1 MSPIRLTL
9 RWALTLAA
17 LALVLL
23 ALLLGGLRLAVEQ
36 LDGVRERIGAELS
49 SQFNATLAMDAF
61 EGRLQ
66 WFDPALRIDD
76 LRLMSQAGSDPFPL
90 LEIEHADMRLD
101 TSASLLALQ
110 PVLGDARISQVTLHL
125 YQDSEG
131 RWQWPGPAELPSYV
145 MPEGGMDLSRL
156 DYWVELLLRQRVLVS
171 DLRLVLHGLD
181 ETLTLRAPQL
191 LIAGGSGR
199 AHLEG
204 QLFVAG
210 QAQQSLS
217 VVLEVLPG
225 TRGLS
230 DFSAALQARM
240 DLGSLT
246 RLGRLLTHRHSLRLE
261 QLSGE
266 AKLWARWRGGRIE
279 DARLAL
285 SVPELAVAGSEE
297 VLELRDIQARG
308 QWLRGDGDAWNAWV
322 NALSVNDV
330 RGGASPLP
338 EHLQLAGEGDEWWL
352 RSSAFSVDELMA
364 WRQRLPLPER
374 WQSMLDALKPGG
386 RVEGLQ
392 VGQKQ
397 GQWQVRAALQETT
410 AQPWQD
416 APGGGPF
423 DAWVE
428 AEGRTGHVE
437 FAGRQGVELRFP
449 ELFPEPLS
457 LDRASGRVDWSLV
470 GDQPRVEGK
479 DLSVG
484 WRGAS
489 VEGDF
494 QLTVPD
500 EQSRQRPGQFALN
513 LDMRDVD
520 ATQTPLGEWLP
531 LEVFDSELRDW
542 LTSGITGYVPRGSL
556 HFSQTLDGE
565 EAASTEDDV
574 DELGKSAELRLALDV
589 ERGHLPYDPEWPAL
603 DALSGHLSLHNQALE
618 ATVTHA
624 ETLGLVSEGAKV
636 ALADDRLTVEG
647 PVGGPVQALFDFLAA
662 APIDGMDGFGDW
674 RGDGRVDGQLRLGV
688 AMDTPDTVEEAPVDV
703 DLQASVDAPSVRLPQ
718 ADLELSNV
726 NGALHYRHLAG
737 KHLGESDTDTLTG
750 QLGARVFE
758 GPLLADFDVGGRGVT
773 LEGRALARGLLD
785 WGGVSGLDGLLSGYF
800 PYTAELDLE
809 ADKPSLTLDS
819 DLQGLAIHLPT
830 PFGKTLD
837 ARVPL
842 HVTASIPD
850 RVVHLDLADRLRL
863 RWRSLGPDNGQG
875 QAWLENWPVDPEWPS
890 GSGWEIA
897 WNTPRLLLAR
907 WQQALAEVSLPPAPD
922 ATAGATDGSSAL
934 TRLRRLSLRTNCLH
948 YQQRCLGDLQ
958 ASASPLGGDGWSLA
972 LAGSLM
978 QGRAEY
984 RPLQAVPLDITL
996 ARLNLDPLLA
1006 GAGEQGEASSPS
1018 LQSEIITAPPEPAP
1032 LPDWLTRVPA
1042 GRLSIATLARSG
1054 HRFGPFEAHWR
1065 ESPDRLRLDPVSL
1078 KLGEITAQGELVWEA
1093 SGEQASLTRSRLSI
1107 SGGDLGTALAALDQ
1121 PVAISSTRTDVQTQ
1135 LAWPGAPWQFA
1146 LARSRGSIEAD
1157 LSDGRFRTLE
1167 SPSARLVG
1175 LLNVDNLLRRLR
1187 LDFSDVTGEG
1197 TAFDS
1202 VSGDATL
1209 YGGRLETRGPVE
1221 IDGTSTHFTLNGSV
1235 NLLARQL
1242 DLTLGVTVPV
1252 SQNLP
1257 LAAVIAGAPYVGGA
1271 LFLADK
1277 VFGGWLDK
1285 VTRIYYRVQGPWTS
1299 PRITVEDA
1307 E

>member
-1 MSPIRLTL
+1 MSPFRLTL
-9 RWALTLAA
+9 RWALTLTA

-23 ALLLGGLRLAVEQ
+23 ALLIGGLRLRVAQ
-36 LDGVRERIGAELS
+36 LDAVRGRIVAELS
-49 SQFNATLAMDAF
+49 QQFNASLTMKAF

-90 LEIEHADMRLD
+90 LEIEYADLRLD
-101 TSASLLALQ
+101 TAASLLARQ
-110 PVLGDARISQVTLHL
+110 PVLGEARIGQATLHL

-131 RWQWPGPAELPSYV
+131 RWQWPGPAEIPPYAI
-145 MPEGGMDLSRL
+145 PEGGMDLSRL
-156 DYWVELLLRQRVLVS
+156 DYWVQLLLRQRVVVN
-171 DLRLVLHGLD
+171 DLRVVLHGLD

-191 LIAGGSGR
+191 LIAEESGR

-204 QLFVAG
+204 QLFVAD
-210 QAQQSLS
+210 QSQQSLS

-225 TRGLS
+225 SQGLN
-230 DFSAALQARM
+230 DFSAALQART

-246 RLGRLLTHRHSLRLE
+246 RLGRLLTRREPLSLERV
-261 QLSGE
+261 SGE
-266 AKLWARWRGGRIE
+266 AALWARWRDGRVE

-285 SVPELAVAGSEE
+285 SVPELSVASSEGA
-297 VLELRDIQARG
+297 LELRDIQARG
-308 QWLRGDGDAWNAWV
+308 QWLRGDGDEWNAWV
-322 NALSVNDV
+322 NSLSMNDA
-330 RGGASPLP
+330 RDGASSLP
-338 EHLQLAGEGDEWWL
+338 ERLQLAGEGDDWWL

-364 WRQRLPLPER
+364 WRRRLPLPER
-374 WQSMLDALKPGG
+374 WQSMLDALKLGG
-386 RVEGLQ
+386 RVESLQ
-392 VGQKQ
+392 VGRQQ
-397 GQWQVRAALQETT
+397 GQWQVRAALQEMT

-428 AEGRTGHVE
+428 ADGRTGYVE

-449 ELFPEPLS
+449 ELFPAPLS
-457 LDRASGRVDWSLV
+457 LDYASGRVNWSLN
-470 GDQPRVEGK
+470 GEQPQVAGK
-479 DLSVG
+479 GLSLG
-484 WRGAS
+484 WRDAS

-494 QLTVPD
+494 QLTVPGD
-500 EQSRQRPGQFALN
+500 RARQQPGQFALN
-513 LDMRDVD
+513 LDMRNVD

-531 LEVFDSELRDW
+531 LEVFDSELREW

-556 HFSQTLDGE
+556 QFSQRLDGE
-565 EAASTEDDV
+565 EAGATRENV

-589 ERGHLPYDPEWPAL
+589 ERGYLPYDPEWPAL
-603 DALSGHLSLHNQALE
+603 TALSGQLTLNNQTLE
-618 ATVTHA
+618 ATVEHA

-636 ALADDRLTVEG
+636 SLADERLTVEG
-647 PVGGPVQALFDFLAA
+647 PVAGPVQGLFDFLAA
-662 APIDGMDGFGDW
+662 APLDGLESFSDW
-674 RGDGRVDGQLRLGV
+674 RGEGRVDGQLRLAV
-688 AMDTPDTVEEAPVDV
+688 AMDTPESVDAPVDV
-703 DLQASVDAPSVRLPQ
+703 DLQARVDAPSIRLPQ
-718 ADLELSNV
+718 ADLELGNV
-726 NGALHYRHLAG
+726 NGALRY
-737 KHLGESDTDTLTG
+737 KYLGESGSDTLTG

-758 GPLLADFDVGGRGVT
+758 GPLLADFDVGGQGVT

-785 WGGVSGLDGLLSGYF
+785 WAGVDGLGGLISGYF

-809 ADKPSLTLDS
+809 ADKPSLSLNS
-819 DLQGLAIHLPT
+819 DLQGLAIDLPA

-842 HVTASIPD
+842 AVTASIPD
-850 RVVHLDLADRLRL
+850 RVVELELAERLRL
-863 RWRSLGPDNGQG
+863 RWRSLGPEGGQG

-890 GSGWEIA
+890 GSGWDIA
-897 WNTPRLLLAR
+897 WNTPRLSLAG
-907 WQQALAEVSLPPAPD
+907 WQQALAEVSLPSAAD
-922 ATAGATDGSSAL
+922 EAEANGRSAL
-934 TRLRRLSLRTNCLH
+934 SRLQRFNLQTDCLY

-958 ASASPLGGDGWSLA
+958 ASASPLNEYGWSLG
-972 LAGSLM
+972 LTGSLM

-984 RPLQAVPLDITL
+984 RPRQAAPLAISL

-1006 GAGEQGEASSPS
+1006 GGGEQNDASSPS
-1018 LQSEIITAPPEPAP
+1018 LQSEIVTAPPEPAP
-1032 LPDWLTRVPA
+1032 LPDWLTQVPA
-1042 GRLSIATLARSG
+1042 GRLSIATLSRSG
-1054 HRFGPFEAHWR
+1054 RQFGPFEANWR

-1107 SGGDLGTALAALDQ
+1107 SGGDLGTALATLDQ
-1121 PVAISSTRTDVQTQ
+1121 PVAINSTRTEVQTQ

-1146 LARSRGSIEAD
+1146 LARSRGSIEAE
-1157 LSDGRFRTLE
+1157 LTDGRFRTLE
-1167 SPSARLVG
+1167 SPSARLIG

-1221 IDGTSTHFTLNGSV
+1221 IDGTSTQFTLDGSV
-1235 NLLARQL
+1235 DLLARQL

-1285 VTRIYYRVQGPWTS
+1285 VTRIYYRVEGPWTS

>member
-1 MSPIRLTL
+1 MSSIRLTL
-9 RWALTLAA
+9 RWVLTLTA

-23 ALLLGGLRLAVEQ
+23 ALLLGGMRLGLGQ
-36 LDGVRERIGAELS
+36 LDTLRDRVAAGLS
-49 SQFNATLAMDAF
+49 RQFNASLAMDVF

-76 LRLMSQAGSDPFPL
+76 LRLMSQTQSDPFPL
-90 LEIEHADMRLD
+90 LEIEHADVRLD
-101 TSASLLALQ
+101 TRASLRAWQ
-110 PVLGDARISQVTLHL
+110 PVIGAAKISQVTLHL
-125 YQDSEG
+125 YQNDEG
-131 RWQWPGPAELPSYV
+131 RWRWPGPAEVPPFV
-145 MPEGGMDLSRL
+145 MPEGEMSLSRL
-156 DYWVELLLRQRVLVS
+156 DYWVGLLLRQRVLVS
-171 DLRLVLHGLD
+171 DLRLVLHGVD

-191 LIAGGSGR
+191 LIAGGTGR

-210 QAQQSLS
+210 QSQRSLS
-217 VVLEVLPG
+217 AVLEVLPG

-246 RLGRLLTHRHSLRLE
+246 QLGRLLTHRQPLSLD

-266 AKLWARWRGGRIE
+266 ARLWARWRDGRIE

-285 SVPELAVAGSEE
+285 AVPELAVAGNEGS
-297 VLELRDIQARG
+297 LELRDIQARA
-308 QWLRGDGDAWNAWV
+308 QWLRGSGDDWNAWV
-322 NALSVNDV
+322 NALSVNDT
-330 RGGASPLP
+330 RGGVSPLP
-338 EHLQLAGEGDEWWL
+338 EHLQLAGEGGDWWL
-352 RSSAFSVDELMA
+352 RSSPFSLDELMA

-374 WQSMLDALKPGG
+374 WQSMLDALQPGG

-392 VGQKQ
+392 VGQEQ
-397 GQWQVRAALQETT
+397 GQWQVHAALQDVT
-410 AQPWQD
+410 AEPWQD

-423 DAWVE
+423 DAWVA
-428 AEGRTGHVE
+428 AEGAAGHVE
-437 FAGRQGVELRFP
+437 FAGREGVALRFP
-449 ELFPEPLS
+449 ELFLEPLV
-457 LDRASGRVDWSLV
+457 LERASGRVTWSLA
-470 GDQPRVEGK
+470 GDQPRVAGE

-494 QLTVPD
+494 QLTVPG
-500 EQSRQRPGQFALN
+500 EPARQRPGQFTLN
-513 LDMRDVD
+513 LDMRDID

-531 LEVFDSELRDW
+531 LAVFDSDLREW
-542 LTSGITGYVPRGSL
+542 LTSGITGHVPRGSL

-565 EAASTEDDV
+565 DATTAEDDA

-603 DALSGHLSLHNQALE
+603 NELSGHLSLHNQTLE
-618 ATVTHA
+618 ATVEHA
-624 ETLGLVSEGAKV
+624 EMLGLVSEGAKV
-636 ALADDRLTVEG
+636 ALADERLTVEG
-647 PVGGPVQALFDFLAA
+647 PVGGSVQSLFDFLAA
-662 APIDGMDGFGDW
+662 APIDGMDGFSDW
-674 RGDGRVDGQLRLGV
+674 RGEGRVDGRLRLGV
-688 AMDTPDTVEEAPVDV
+688 AMDTPDSVEEAPVDV

-718 ADLELSNV
+718 ADLELGSV
-726 NGALHYRHLAG
+726 NGALHYRHL
-737 KHLGESDTDTLTG
+737 GESDSDTLTG

-758 GPLLADFDVGGRGVT
+758 GPLLADFDIGGQGVT

-785 WGGVSGLDGLLSGYF
+785 WAGASGLDGLISGYF
-800 PYTAELDLE
+800 PYTAELDLD
-809 ADKPSLTLDS
+809 ADKPRLTLDS
-819 DLQGLAIHLPT
+819 GLQGLAIDLPA

-837 ARVPL
+837 AQVPL
-842 HVTASIPD
+842 HLTASIPD
-850 RVVHLDLADRLRL
+850 RVVNLDLADRLRL
-863 RWRSLGPDNGQG
+863 RWRSLGPDSSQG
-875 QAWLENWPVDPEWPS
+875 QAWLENWPADPEWPG
-890 GSGWEIA
+890 GSGWEVA
-897 WNTPRLLLAR
+897 WHTPRLLLAR
-907 WQQALAEVSLPPAPD
+907 WQQALADVSLPVTPAAEE
-922 ATAGATDGSSAL
+922 ATGGGSAL
-934 TRLRRLSLRTNCLH
+934 TRLRSLSLRADCLY

-958 ASASPLGGDGWSLA
+958 ASASPLGGDGWSLV
-972 LAGSLM
+972 LAGSLV

-984 RPLQAVPLDITL
+984 RPAQSSPLDIAL

-1006 GAGEQGEASSPS
+1006 EASAQGEPPAS
-1018 LQSEIITAPPEPAP
+1018 LQSEIVTAIPEPAP

-1042 GRLSIATLARSG
+1042 GQLSIATLSRSG
-1054 HRFGPFEAHWR
+1054 HRFGPFEARWH

-1078 KLGEITAQGELVWEA
+1078 KLGEITALGELVWEA
-1093 SGEQASLTRSRLSI
+1093 SGEQVSLTRSRLSI

-1121 PVAISSTRTDVQTQ
+1121 PVAVNSASTEVQTQ

-1146 LARSRGSIEAD
+1146 LARSRGSIEAN
-1157 LSDGRFRTLE
+1157 LTDGRFRMLE

-1221 IDGTSTHFTLNGSV
+1221 IDGTSTQFTLDGSV
-1235 NLLARQL
+1235 DLMARQL

-1257 LAAVIAGAPYVGGA
+1257 LAAVLAGAPYVGGA